1 MRGLASLLFVT
12 VSIVAHAQDWA
23 GHYEKLEY
31 RIPMRDGVKLYTAV
45 YVPKVE
51 NASPLA
57 DKEHPILMERTPYG
71 CHPYGTK
78 QISPHF
84 GASKQ
89 FFDNRYIIVN
99 QDVRGRFMSEG
110 DFEDVRPIKEHRT
123 GPTDADE
130 VTDTY
135 DTIEFLVHNVPRNNG
150 RVGIAGIS
158 YPGGYAAMAVM
169 CAHPAL
175 KAVSPQAPTGD
186 WWRGDDFHHNGALM
200 LQDCV
205 EFFSGFGAK
214 RLGRPSE
221 EEKPTANIPR
231 GDDAYDFFLK
241 LGPLSN
247 VDTLYFKGK
256 QPFWNNVVKHPD
268 YDAFWQARSLPQHI
282 RNVKPDVLWVGGWYD
297 AEDQY
302 GPLACYQAMK
312 AHPGK
317 GTNGLVMGP
326 WFHGCWHLSEADK
339 RNYPAWMVD
348 AATVFKENVEYPFF
362 DQRLRF
368 DSWSNVGR
376 HDWLDG
382 VGVTVCDTA
391 TMEMSPP
398 DSLKT
403 WPPRTTPARLFVTS
417 SGMGWRT
424 SKAAGALTYDSDPA
438 KPVAYYP
445 GKLSGRNT
453 KYMLPEP
460 LEPVLDGALTL
471 RSPQLPKDMTVAGPI
486 DVDLYIKSTGT
497 DADFVVRVGEYV
509 ETPAHA
515 TVVKF
520 IRSDVMR
527 AKYRDSL
534 TRPTPLRPGK
544 VERVKFRLNDVFH
557 TFKKGTR
564 LAVRIQSSWF
574 PLVDRNPQTFC
585 DIYQAQGKDFV
596 KATQSILYG
605 PETPTSITLPL
616 LSSQ

>member
-1 MRGLASLLFVT
+1 MLVT
-12 VSIVAHAQDWA
+12 VSVVAHGQDWA
-23 GHYEKLEY
+23 AHYEKLEY

-51 NASPLA
+51 NASPLV
-57 DKEHPILMERTPYG
+57 DKSHPILMERTPYG

-78 QISPHF
+78 QVSPHF

-110 DFEDVRPIKEHRT
+110 DFEDVRPIKEHRS

-169 CAHPAL
+169 CTHPAL

-214 RLGRPSE
+214 REGGPSE
-221 EEKPTANIPR
+221 EERPTASIPR
-231 GDDAYDFFLK
+231 GDDAYDFYLK

-247 VDTLYFKGK
+247 VDKLYFKGK
-256 QPFWNNVVKHPD
+256 QPFWNNVAKHPN

-282 RNVKPDVLWVGGWYD
+282 RNVQPDVLWVGGWYD

-302 GPLACYQAMK
+302 GPLACYRAMK
-312 AHPGK
+312 ARPGK
-317 GTNGLVMGP
+317 GSNGLVMGP

-339 RNYPAWMVD
+339 KDYPAWMVD
-348 AATVFKENVEYPFF
+348 RASLFKETIEFPFF
-362 DQRLRF
+362 DGRLRA
-368 DSWSNVGR
+368 DSLSRVGQ

-382 VGVTVCDTA
+382 TDATVFNTSDETGQ
-391 TMEMSPP
+391 SNRFP
-398 DSLKT
+398 T
-403 WPPRTTPARLFVTS
+403 WPPKTAPFRLYVAPNGLAMKRPVA
-417 SGMGWRT
+417 SG
-424 SKAAGALTYDSDPA
+424 SFTYESDPA
-438 KPVAYYP
+438 KPVPYYP
-445 GKLSGRNT
+445 GMLASRNT
-453 KYMLPEP
+453 AYMLPEKM
-460 LEPVLDGALTL
+460 EPEEAGTVTLVAPKLDY
-471 RSPQLPKDMTVAGPI
+471 DVTVAGPLE
-486 DVDLYIKSTGT
+486 VDLYVKSTGT
-497 DADFVVRVGEYV
+497 DADFIVRVGELQGSPTLLSSV
-509 ETPAHA
+509 RFH
-515 TVVKF
+515 
-520 IRSDVMR
+520 RSDVMR
-527 AKYRDSL
+527 AKYRGSL
-534 TRPTPLRPGK
+534 TNPTPLRPGK
-544 VERVKFRLNDVFH
+544 VERVRFRLNDVFH
-557 TFKKGTR
+557 TFKNGTR

-585 DIYQAQGKDFV
+585 DIYQARPQDFV